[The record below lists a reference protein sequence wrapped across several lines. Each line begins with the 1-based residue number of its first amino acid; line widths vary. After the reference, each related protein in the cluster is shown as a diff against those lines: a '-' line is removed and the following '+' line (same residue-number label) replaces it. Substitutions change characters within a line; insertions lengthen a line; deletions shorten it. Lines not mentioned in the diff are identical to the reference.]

1 MATIYELT
9 DEYRNVLELLDS
21 DEWDPE
27 SVEGLLAEIAGD
39 IEEKVENYGKIIRM
53 LEADVAA
60 EKAEEKRIHDRRASR
75 EAKIAYLKK
84 TAEYAMRAC
93 GRQKIKTPLFTFSI
107 QKNPASVVIDDMT
120 AVPEEYIIPQEPKID
135 KTAIKEA
142 IKAGAK
148 FGFPVT
154 GIKQSIIMGAK
165 RAGLD
170 VVGTELKGS
179 FFLTGATAAS
189 TSDVAEIVTSK
200 EPVMREDMVMVGGMS
215 KSADIRFRPEFTQ
228 WEIPLIIK
236 YNMNGKYSLEQIL
249 NCVNA
254 GGFACGIGEWR
265 PEKDGQH
272 GMYSLKTSN

>member
-1 MATIYELT
+1 MAAKKSAEINIVPMKIDTATFTIVGTSPLIVHAWSHKAKQEILDKQMKKTGGKAKHVRKNPWCDFMDCMYWLT
-9 DEYRNVLELLDS
+9 DMPSCLKEDRDDIT
-21 DEWDPE
+21 DEDAMAQW
-27 SVEGLLAEIAGD
+27 
-39 IEEKVENYGKIIRM
+39 N
-53 LEADVAA
+53 EAV
-60 EKAEEKRIHDRRASR
+60 
-75 EAKIAYLKK
+75 
-84 TAEYAMRAC
+84 
-93 GRQKIKTPLFTFSI
+93 
-107 QKNPASVVIDDMT
+107 KN
-120 AVPEEYIIPQEPKID
+120 
-135 KTAIKEA
+135 
-142 IKAGAK
+142 GAK

-179 FFLTGATAAS
+179 FFLIGATEAS
-189 TSDVAEIVTSK
+189 TSDVAEIVASE